1 MAWTITETVDKRAN
15 SKLLA
20 GEEIF
25 RVKLVCT
32 ADASGTD
39 YDLVT
44 TDIKGAY
51 LYMVKTVPGAGGDAP
66 TAVYQIELEDAED
79 TPLLLLTGL
88 STSATEINSAASTI
102 GLFPPIF
109 DKLSL
114 VVNNQVG
121 NANVITVYLYFTH

>member
-25 RVKLVCT
+25 RVKLVCV

-39 YDLVT
+39 YDLT
-44 TDIKGAY
+44 TPDIKGAY
-51 LYMVKTVPGAGGDAP
+51 LYMVKTVPGAGGLAP
-66 TAVYQIELEDAED
+66 GGVYQIELEDAED
-79 TPLLLLTGL
+79 TPILTLAGL
-88 STSATEINSAASTI
+88 STSATEVNSGASSI
-102 GLFPPIF
+102 GLFPPVF

-114 VVNNQVG
+114 VVNDQVG
-121 NANVITVYLYFTH
+121 NENSITVYLYFTH